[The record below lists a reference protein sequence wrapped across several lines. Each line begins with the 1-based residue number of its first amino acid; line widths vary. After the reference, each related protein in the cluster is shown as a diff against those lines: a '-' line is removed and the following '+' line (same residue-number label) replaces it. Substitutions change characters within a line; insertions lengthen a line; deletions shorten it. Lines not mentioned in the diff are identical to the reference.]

1 MPFPSHPT
9 HRLFSFLILVA
20 TTCLLAS
27 CGPSVQ
33 PIKLPPALTF
43 IDLASGQ
50 IFETR
55 NLKGKLILLNLWA
68 AWSPASAKE
77 LPQVVE
83 LNDKY
88 AGQGLITIGV
98 SLDDAP
104 PSGLLV
110 FAERHGIRYPIVRAG
125 DQTLDQLNPI
135 ETIPYTL
142 LLNSEGKVLNR
153 FRGPFKPSEVREAIE
168 KNL

>member
-1 MPFPSHPT
+1 MPFRFPPP
-9 HRLFSFLILVA
+9 HRLSPFLALVA
-20 TTCLLAS
+20 STWLFTS
-27 CGPSVQ
+27 CGPSFQ
-33 PIKLPPALTF
+33 PIKLPATLTF

-50 IFETR
+50 SFETQ

-83 LNDKY
+83 LNEKY
-88 AGQGLITIGV
+88 ADQGLITIGV

-110 FAERHGIRYPIVRAG
+110 FAERHGIHYPIVRAG

-135 ETIPYTL
+135 ETIPYTI
-142 LLNSEGKVLNR
+142 LLNPEGKVLNR